1 MHPMGLST
9 ALLEA
14 WMRQYYFST
23 ELDLGSSGVED
34 YSMAEVRELT
44 GLTLGELDSL
54 VFHDS
59 ETQGNPQLREVIAR
73 EFTDDGDP
81 RRVMITHG
89 STESNFMLMHALLK
103 PDDEVVVLDPC
114 YQQLYAIAEA
124 IGCRLRHWKLR
135 QDRGFEPDLD
145 DLREVLNER
154 TRMVVVNFP
163 HNPTGACLTPE
174 QQAEL
179 VEVVRPTGAYL
190 IWDAAFE
197 AMDYGSPLLPSPAV
211 VYERAFSMST
221 LSKCYG
227 LPGLRVGWSIGSP
240 EVFERCFHL
249 RDYTTLH
256 LSPLVELI
264 ARRVMEKRGLFV
276 APRLQQARR
285 NLALVESWAA
295 EHREWIEW
303 ISPSGGVSAF
313 PRLIHEENSED
324 FCHRMG
330 QIHKV
335 LLVPGTCFGHPQ
347 HVRLGFGG
355 ATDQLEEGLARLS
368 QCLKE
373 SAPAVT
379 MSAA

>member
-1 MHPMGLST
+1 MGLST

-14 WMRQYYFST
+14 WMREYYFAT

-34 YSMAEVRELT
+34 FSMAEVRALT
-44 GLTLGELDSL
+44 GLTLDDLDSL

-59 ETQGNPQLREVIAR
+59 ETQGNPELREVIAQG
-73 EFTDDGDP
+73 FTDDGDP
-81 RRVMITHG
+81 QRVMITHG

-114 YQQLYAIAEA
+114 YQQLYGIAEA
-124 IGCRLRHWKLR
+124 IGCQLRHWKLR
-135 QDRGFEPDLD
+135 WDRGFQPNLD
-145 DLREVLNER
+145 GLREVLSER

-163 HNPTGACLTPE
+163 HNPTGACLTLE
-174 QQAEL
+174 QQTEL
-179 VEVVRPTGAYL
+179 IEVIRPTGAYL

-197 AMDYGSPLLPSPAV
+197 AMQYDAPQLPSPSE

-221 LSKCYG
+221 FSKCYG
-227 LPGLRVGWSIGSP
+227 LPGLRVGWSIGDFK
-240 EVFERCFHL
+240 VFERCFLL

-264 ARRVMEKRGLFV
+264 ARRVMEKKELFV
-276 APRLQQARR
+276 APRLYQARK

-295 EHREWIEW
+295 DHREWIEW
-303 ISPSGGVSAF
+303 VSPRGGVSAF
-313 PRLIHEENSED
+313 PRLVHHENSED
-324 FCHRMG
+324 FCHMMG
-330 QIHKV
+330 QVHKV

-355 ATDQLEEGLARLS
+355 ATDRLEEGLGRLS
-368 QCLKE
+368 QGLKG
-373 SAPAVT
+373 SPPAAS
-379 MSAA
+379 MNAL